1 MTSGRGLSRDGLDTA
16 APIEINS
23 FLTRELCL
31 VIQDRAELASRF
43 LLDRDQP
50 WPVCQL
56 CGAAL
61 LLVRTHH
68 RFFHFRHH
76 PTIEGLIGWREYGL
90 QLWRA
95 WAMPLPAFLIAM
107 ALLLFFV

>member
-1 MTSGRGLSRDGLDTA
+1 MDLDTA

-61 LLVRTHH
+61 LLGSVRNPEKPN
-68 RFFHFRHH
+68 RR
-76 PTIEGLIGWREYGL
+76 PSEAEIL
-90 QLWRA
+90 
-95 WAMPLPAFLIAM
+95 
-107 ALLLFFV
+107 